1 MVGKAI
7 HEIDLWTGNDEVVV
21 GEGIVGVWITY
32 GLEFLKT
39 ANSTIGIGW
48 HEMTITNNIPLGRR
62 HTCNHQPDRTRMAA
76 R

>member
-39 ANSTIGIGW
+39 ANSTIGIGI
-48 HEMTITNNIPLGRR
+48 MK
-62 HTCNHQPDRTRMAA
+62 
-76 R
+76 